1 MMKTFQFIVR
11 SQFKSSKVTQNPG
24 GFTLIE
30 LLVAGLISVLII
42 TPLLGFMISVM
53 TTDRKEQA
61 KANSEQEI
69 QTAVN
74 YIARDLQQAVY
85 IYDNA
90 GVTAI
95 KDELPDGTGQSP
107 LLVFWKRELVP
118 NVVPAADN
126 TKDDAFVYSLIAYY
140 LIKDTNSTWSKAARI
155 ARWQIKDGVSV
166 NGQYISPPDQG
177 FAPFADK
184 VNNADSLEDGMNQWT
199 QATPASNAPVTPLID
214 YVDQSTNSV
223 PPATCPTTTATNTW
237 STITPA
243 NGMTGFYVCVDREN
257 ITAQVFIRG
266 NALARLEN
274 DANKIKY
281 SVANSTYFPTTNVMV
296 QGKGFLFK

>member
-140 LIKDTNSTWSKAARI
+140 LIKDTNST
-155 ARWQIKDGVSV
+155 
-166 NGQYISPPDQG
+166 
-177 FAPFADK
+177 
-184 VNNADSLEDGMNQWT
+184 
-199 QATPASNAPVTPLID
+199 
-214 YVDQSTNSV
+214 
-223 PPATCPTTTATNTW
+223 
-237 STITPA
+237 
-243 NGMTGFYVCVDREN
+243 
-257 ITAQVFIRG
+257 
-266 NALARLEN
+266 
-274 DANKIKY
+274 
-281 SVANSTYFPTTNVMV
+281 
-296 QGKGFLFK
+296 